1 MFRKYTLENQL
12 RDMSWMIKM
21 EELEN
26 WSGDNKKVSLVR
38 TPMLRAHLYYYRRVV
53 FTILGISSRGGAIRQ
68 RSWRRFSAPTCCQ
81 SATFVR
87 PLFAFY

>member
-1 MFRKYTLENQL
+1 MYYSMLRKYTLENQL

-38 TPMLRAHLYYYRRVV
+38 TPMLLRDI
-53 FTILGISSRGGAIRQ
+53 FTNISH
-68 RSWRRFSAPTCCQ
+68 
-81 SATFVR
+81 
-87 PLFAFY
+87 